1 MKYYFSIQILLRPF
15 RFIFYLICYIFE
27 RFLFTRPFQRT
38 MEKFNQRVSRS
49 TVYFRPP
56 ISQVISLIEPFRG
69 FPARGGEI
77 AGGGGASIINFA
89 RSIMERSALS
99 RDIGLAAN
107 DVKIETNCKSGGKLS
122 QKAQRR
128 RRALVKR
135 GQICEEPLT

>member
-1 MKYYFSIQILLRPF
+1 
-15 RFIFYLICYIFE
+15 
-27 RFLFTRPFQRT
+27 
-38 MEKFNQRVSRS
+38 MEKFSQRASRS

-56 ISQVISLIEPFRG
+56 ISQVISPIEPFRG
-69 FPARGGEI
+69 LPARSGEI
-77 AGGGGASIINFA
+77 AGGGGGGGGGESIINFA
-89 RSIMERSALS
+89 RSIMERRALS